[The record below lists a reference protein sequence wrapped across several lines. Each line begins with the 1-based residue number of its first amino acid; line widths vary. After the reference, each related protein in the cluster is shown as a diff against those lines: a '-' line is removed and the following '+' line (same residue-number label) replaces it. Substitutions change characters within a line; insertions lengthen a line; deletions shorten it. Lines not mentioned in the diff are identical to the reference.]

1 MCSGAWRWTLAALL
15 LAPRLAAASEL
26 LIFPRNANE
35 VAAKESTIAAVAVFL
50 GGLVDAD
57 VDFSQQVLNTAK
69 PAVEERFAAYD
80 IPATVVVEE
89 YNLAYDAKCF
99 AGEGEPGEPVR
110 TTSYVLPKGDYW
122 ALHVTTTGALGWLG
136 NVSGLTRK
144 NVFAGFRER
153 GVDVAICP
161 LK

>member
-1 MCSGAWRWTLAALL
+1 MYKRAAPFIVGLLL
-15 LAPRLAAASEL
+15 LAPRFATASEL
-26 LIFPRNANE
+26 LIFTRNANE
-35 VAAKESTIAAVAVFL
+35 VAAKESKVAAVAVFL
-50 GGLVDAD
+50 GDLVNVD

-80 IPATVVVEE
+80 IPATVVVED
-89 YNLAYDAKCF
+89 YALPYDAKCF
-99 AGEGEPGEPVR
+99 AGEGEPMR
-110 TTSYVLPKGDYW
+110 TTSYVLPKGEYW

-136 NVSGLTRK
+136 NISGLTKK
-144 NVFAGFRER
+144 NVFAGFHER